1 MSSGGLDSSGT
12 IDSGGIEIVSKGG
25 TATDAT
31 VSRGGKL
38 EVLSGGTA
46 DPTTIE
52 SGGEVV
58 VSGGGTFQ
66 GAILSG
72 GTALVSS
79 GGTIELTAGNQVVP
93 TLAAGATLEVGAGVT
108 LNGFT
113 VSKGIALEVLA
124 NGTASG
130 GAILS
135 GGTGVLES
143 GGVISGTIT
152 VSNGGI
158 FEFDD
163 VNPVAGSLHPLGGAI
178 VKFIAGATLSGGTAT
193 SNVTLEF
200 LSGGTDSGG
209 TVVESGGK
217 LIVASGG
224 TAIDPT
230 ILSGGTAVVSSGGI
244 FDVQTSATDFGTL
257 TNSGAINVSSG
268 ATLTLSA
275 ATFTNAGSVDL
286 LGGGAIVQIDRSLT
300 LSGSGTVS
308 LLGDGNNFIVD
319 NNTSVTLTNHNTI
332 AGAGTIGDSFMKL
345 VNSGTINANNSVGL
359 SVDAAVINAGKMEG
373 TTSGIG
379 LYIVGGGT
387 NAGTIE
393 ATTGGYVAIDSA
405 FTNSKTIEA
414 LGSGQVQ
421 IFGGTVSNTSNG
433 VVLASGSHAIVYLQD
448 TIVGGTLKT
457 SAGGQILVTENSVLS
472 GVTIGLGTVLDVAD
486 NETLTLSG
494 TIKNS
499 GTLFADGAGSEVDIV
514 SGAVVN
520 GGVAEIGDGIVEIAG
535 SSGESV
541 RFLSTGSGGLEIA
554 DMQGHTSAFAGMVSG
569 FGGSAHSNQAQ
580 FIDLVSVTS
589 AGLITSHYTSAAGNT
604 SGTLTVSSGGTLVAE
619 HQVCRCLLGG

>member
-1 MSSGGLDSSGT
+1 M
-12 IDSGGIEIVSKGG
+12 
-25 TATDAT
+25 
-31 VSRGGKL
+31 
-38 EVLSGGTA
+38 
-46 DPTTIE
+46 
-52 SGGEVV
+52 
-58 VSGGGTFQ
+58 
-66 GAILSG
+66 
-72 GTALVSS
+72 
-79 GGTIELTAGNQVVP
+79 
-93 TLAAGATLEVGAGVT
+93 
-108 LNGFT
+108 
-113 VSKGIALEVLA
+113 
-124 NGTASG
+124 
-130 GAILS
+130 
-135 GGTGVLES
+135 
-143 GGVISGTIT
+143 
-152 VSNGGI
+152 
-158 FEFDD
+158 
-163 VNPVAGSLHPLGGAI
+163 
-178 VKFIAGATLSGGTAT
+178 
-193 SNVTLEF
+193 
-200 LSGGTDSGG
+200 
-209 TVVESGGK
+209 
-217 LIVASGG
+217 
-224 TAIDPT
+224 
-230 ILSGGTAVVSSGGI
+230 SGGTAVVSSGGI

-257 TNSGAINVSSG
+257 TNSGTINVSSG

-308 LLGDGNNFIVD
+308 LLGDGNNFVVD

-345 VNSGTINANNSVGL
+345 VNSGTIDANNSVGL
-359 SVDAAVINAGKMEG
+359 SIDAAVINAGKMEG

-494 TIKNS
+494 TTKNS

-554 DMQGHTSAFAGMVSG
+554 DTQGHTSAFAGMVSG

-604 SGTLTVSSGGTLVAE
+604 SGTLTVSSGGTLVASIKFVGAYSAGDF
-619 HQVCRCLLGG
+619 HITSGNGGTVAITDPTVPNGGSVQPGAGASLSRGTASNCRASPSARRRRSPMRRNTDAGGALTVTDGRHAAAIVLLGNYMAGSLVTTADGNGGTLLTQAAQTGQQPLLTHPVP

>member
-1 MSSGGLDSSGT
+1 MEVGSGYVLSGQIVSKGITLELVAGGTASSTT
-12 IDSGGIEIVSKGG
+12 IDSGGTEIVTSGGSDIGANLDGNAILKVLSGGVASGDIVSKG
-25 TATDAT
+25 D
-31 VSRGGKL
+31 
-38 EVLSGGTA
+38 E
-46 DPTTIE
+46 
-52 SGGEVV
+52 
-58 VSGGGTFQ
+58 
-66 GAILSG
+66 
-72 GTALVSS
+72 
-79 GGTIELTAGNQVVP
+79 
-93 TLAAGATLEVGAGVT
+93 
-108 LNGFT
+108 
-113 VSKGIALEVLA
+113 
-124 NGTASG
+124 
-130 GAILS
+130 
-135 GGTGVLES
+135 
-143 GGVISGTIT
+143 
-152 VSNGGI
+152 
-158 FEFDD
+158 
-163 VNPVAGSLHPLGGAI
+163 
-178 VKFIAGATLSGGTAT
+178 
-193 SNVTLEF
+193 
-200 LSGGTDSGG
+200 
-209 TVVESGGK
+209 

-257 TNSGAINVSSG
+257 TNSGTINVSSG

-308 LLGDGNNFIVD
+308 LLGDGNNFVVD

-554 DMQGHTSAFAGMVSG
+554 DTQGHTSAFAGMVSG

-589 AGLITSHYTSAAGNT
+589 AGLITSHYASAAGNT
-604 SGTLTVSSGGTLVAE
+604 SGTLTVSSGGT
-619 HQVCRCLLGG
+619 

>member
-1 MSSGGLDSSGT
+1 MLSGGLDSSGT

-25 TATDAT
+25 TTTDAT

-52 SGGEVV
+52 SGGEVI

-93 TLAAGATLEVGAGVT
+93 TLAAGATLEVGSGVT
-108 LNGFT
+108 LSGFT

-163 VNPVAGSLHPLGGAI
+163 VNPVAGNLHPLGGAI
-178 VKFIAGATLSGGTAT
+178 VKFISGATLSGGTAT
-193 SNVTLEF
+193 SGVTLEF

-257 TNSGAINVSSG
+257 TNSGTINVSSG

-286 LGGGAIVQIDRSLT
+286 LGGGATVQIDRSLT

-359 SVDAAVINAGKMEG
+359 SIDAAVINAGKMEG

-541 RFLSTGSGGLEIA
+541 RFLSTGSGGLEIGDTRA
-554 DMQGHTSAFAGMVSG
+554 TAPLPA
-569 FGGSAHSNQAQ
+569 
-580 FIDLVSVTS
+580 
-589 AGLITSHYTSAAGNT
+589 
-604 SGTLTVSSGGTLVAE
+604 
-619 HQVCRCLLGG
+619 RCLALAARVARTRCSSSTSPRYIGRPPPVTRRPPAPPAGR